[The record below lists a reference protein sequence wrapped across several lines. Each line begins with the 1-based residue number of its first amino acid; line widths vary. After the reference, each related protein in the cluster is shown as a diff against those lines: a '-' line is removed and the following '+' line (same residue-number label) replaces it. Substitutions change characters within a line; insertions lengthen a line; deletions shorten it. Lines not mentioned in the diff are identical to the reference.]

1 MKNKK
6 ENIIKIAQDCFNIH
20 GIKNTSIDYI
30 VKECKMSKST
40 FYKFFPTK
48 EDLIWETII
57 YSSEKFATTA
67 ILLDADDT
75 KTPHE
80 ALKEKIQ
87 LVLDYL
93 KYNSS
98 FDPNLLEIFSKTK
111 GDNLIE
117 VKNKIK
123 SSILNSYKSSLVL
136 IYGEEINVFIGDLI
150 FIIDSLVHEFY
161 LVMRMNK
168 RHLSIEYIFEF
179 IIRQIDININYLK
192 TNKSII
198 SESIFYTID
207 EIGENNYENVLKNT
221 SIHVISSIKELISSN
236 SENEKLY
243 DAINKIEEEF
253 NLGNYDSLIM
263 DAMIA
268 YLEKQLFLQ
277 KHTNKLSRLLS
288 KLGDD
293 IKGGQ

>member
-6 ENIIKIAQDCFNIH
+6 ENIIKMAQDCFNIH

-40 FYKFFPTK
+40 FYKYFPTK
-48 EDLIWETII
+48 EDLIWETLI
-57 YSSEKFATTA
+57 YSSEKFAATS
-67 ILLDADDT
+67 ILLDSDDT

-98 FDPNLLEIFSKTK
+98 FDPNLLEVFSKTK

-123 SSILNSYKSSLVL
+123 SSILNSYKSSLIL
-136 IYGEEINVFIGDLI
+136 IYGEGINMFIGDLI

-161 LVMRMNK
+161 LVMKMNK

-179 IIRQIDININYLK
+179 IIRQINININYLRN
-192 TNKSII
+192 NKGII
-198 SESIFYTID
+198 SESIVYTID
-207 EIGENNYENVLKNT
+207 EIGENNYENVLKKT
-221 SIHVISSIKELISSN
+221 SINVINTIKELILSN
-236 SENEKLY
+236 SENKKLY

-253 NLGNYDSLIM
+253 NLCNYDSLVM

>member
-136 IYGEEINVFIGDLI
+136 IYGEEIDVFIGDLI

-168 RHLSIEYIFEF
+168 RHLSIEYLFEF

-236 SENEKLY
+236 GENEKLY

>member
-6 ENIIKIAQDCFNIH
+6 ENIIKMAQDCFNIH

-236 SENEKLY
+236 GENEKLY

-288 KLGDD
+288 KFGDD

>member
-98 FDPNLLEIFSKTK
+98 FDPNLLDIFSKTK

-136 IYGEEINVFIGDLI
+136 IYGEEINAFIGDLI

-179 IIRQIDININYLK
+179 IIRQIDININHLK

-236 SENEKLY
+236 DENEKLY
-243 DAINKIEEEF
+243 NAINKIEEEF

-277 KHTNKLSRLLS
+277 KHTNKLSRILS

>member
-111 GDNLIE
+111 GDNLVE

-236 SENEKLY
+236 DENKKLY
-243 DAINKIEEEF
+243 NAINKIEEEF

-277 KHTNKLSRLLS
+277 KHTNKLSRILS

>member
-80 ALKEKIQ
+80 ALREKIQ

-98 FDPNLLEIFSKTK
+98 FDPNLLDIFSKTK

-136 IYGEEINVFIGDLI
+136 IYGEEINAFIGDLI

-236 SENEKLY
+236 DENEKLY
-243 DAINKIEEEF
+243 NAINKIEEEF

-277 KHTNKLSRLLS
+277 KHTNKLSRILS

>member
-98 FDPNLLEIFSKTK
+98 FDPNLLDIFSKTK

-236 SENEKLY
+236 DENKKLY
-243 DAINKIEEEF
+243 NAINKIEEEF

-277 KHTNKLSRLLS
+277 KHTNKLSRILS

>member
-168 RHLSIEYIFEF
+168 RHLNIEYIFEF

-236 SENEKLY
+236 GENEKLY

>member
-57 YSSEKFATTA
+57 YSSEKFATTT

-98 FDPNLLEIFSKTK
+98 FDPNLLDIFSKTK

-136 IYGEEINVFIGDLI
+136 IYGEEINAFIGDLI

-236 SENEKLY
+236 DENEKLY

-277 KHTNKLSRLLS
+277 KHTNKLSRILS
-288 KLGDD
+288 K
-293 IKGGQ
+293 IRR

>member
-179 IIRQIDININYLK
+179 IIRQIDININHLK

-236 SENEKLY
+236 GENEKLY
-243 DAINKIEEEF
+243 DAISKIEEEF

>member
-179 IIRQIDININYLK
+179 IIRQIDININCLK

-236 SENEKLY
+236 GENEKLY

>member
-236 SENEKLY
+236 GENEKLY

>member
-117 VKNKIK
+117 VKNKLK

-236 SENEKLY
+236 GENEKLY

>member
-6 ENIIKIAQDCFNIH
+6 ENIIKMAQNCFNIH

-40 FYKFFPTK
+40 FYKYFPTK
-48 EDLIWETII
+48 EDLIWEILI
-57 YSSEKFATTA
+57 YSSEKFAATS
-67 ILLDADDT
+67 ILLDSDDT

-98 FDPNLLEIFSKTK
+98 FDPHLLEVFSKTK

-123 SSILNSYKSSLVL
+123 SSILNSYKSSLIL

-161 LVMRMNK
+161 LVMKMNK

-179 IIRQIDININYLK
+179 IIRQIDININYLRN
-192 TNKSII
+192 NKGII

-207 EIGENNYENVLKNT
+207 EIGENNYENVLKKT
-221 SIHVISSIKELISSN
+221 SINVINTIKELILSN
-236 SENEKLY
+236 SENKKLY

-253 NLGNYDSLIM
+253 NLCNYDSLVM

>member
-98 FDPNLLEIFSKTK
+98 FDPNLLNIFSKTK

-136 IYGEEINVFIGDLI
+136 IYGEEINAFIGDLI

-236 SENEKLY
+236 DENEKLY
-243 DAINKIEEEF
+243 NAINKIEEEF

-277 KHTNKLSRLLS
+277 KHTNKLSRILS

>member
-98 FDPNLLEIFSKTK
+98 FDPNLLDIFSKTK

-136 IYGEEINVFIGDLI
+136 IYGEEINAFIGDLI

-236 SENEKLY
+236 DENEKLY
-243 DAINKIEEEF
+243 NAINKIEEEF

-277 KHTNKLSRLLS
+277 KHTNKLSRILS

>member
-111 GDNLIE
+111 GDNLVE

-168 RHLSIEYIFEF
+168 RHLSMEYIFEF

-236 SENEKLY
+236 DENKKLY
-243 DAINKIEEEF
+243 NAINKIEEEF

-277 KHTNKLSRLLS
+277 KHTNKLSRILS